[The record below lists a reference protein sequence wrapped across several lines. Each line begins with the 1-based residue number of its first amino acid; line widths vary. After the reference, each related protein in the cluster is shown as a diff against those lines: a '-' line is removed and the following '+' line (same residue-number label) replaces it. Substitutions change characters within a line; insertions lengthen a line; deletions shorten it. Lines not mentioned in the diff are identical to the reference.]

1 MSKYVKVIITLLFLG
16 SFGFSGG
23 GYFLLFFMVPFE
35 EWLVQ
40 LGKTQ
45 KEIDE
50 MMKYFVYGWV
60 IFGFLVSY
68 LFYRFIVKKK
78 RKILAYVIAGIAA
91 ANASFVFYMFVN
103 TDTALVA
110 LSRGEIQESSERFT
124 FGPYPQLEDMKRI
137 KEEGYD
143 GIITLLSPTIVFENK
158 LLTDELANG
167 KEVGLSIHSFPM
179 LPWIG
184 DNQQSINGI
193 LELINKDQ
201 NGRYY
206 VHCYLGKH
214 RVDYIKRLVMNVT
227 GVEAEERDV
236 ILDDDFERGFVFA
249 HESERIIVGPYPTDG
264 EWFDLLRKEVKEI
277 VSLVDPQSNSYQKER
292 KLALENDIVFTP
304 IADLPFDKED
314 TEKLA
319 AYLQS
324 AQHTIYVHSFTTDER
339 MLKLHLYLKKG
350 LAPID
355 HTALPP
361 NTTVIGN
368 WMAVGDR
375 RPDVSRLLQAGIHE
389 IQYGKE
395 VPAQPQ
401 GTFVKIDSTS
411 IGDLYKAAREIYKK
425 DAPLYVYEDSGLHSN
440 EQLITILNGFEFGY
454 PKKLDDTLT
463 QNGQIEVVNRKEV
476 FGPSLAEGEWEEH
489 IVARGVQKV
498 VMVYAASIHS
508 EELQMQMSL
517 ANKYGIPFEKIDMF
531 EGYEK
536 DLLEE
541 LTSQDDTTYVIVP
554 DAFKDLIIGQ
564 ISD

>member
-1 MSKYVKVIITLLFLG
+1 MMTFLFLG

-45 KEIDE
+45 SDIDG

-60 IFGFLVSY
+60 LFGFFVTY
-68 LFYRFIVKKK
+68 LFYRFIVQKK
-78 RKILAYVIAGIAA
+78 RNILAYVITGIAA
-91 ANASFVFYMFVN
+91 VNASFVFYMFVN

-124 FGPYPQLEDMKRI
+124 FGPYPQLEDMKRM

-158 LLTDELANG
+158 LLNDELENG
-167 KEVGLSIHSFPM
+167 KEAGLSVYSFPM

-184 DNQQSINGI
+184 DNQQSINEI
-193 LELINKDQ
+193 LELINKNP

-214 RVDYIKRLVMNVT
+214 RVDYIKRLVMDAT
-227 GVEAEERDV
+227 GVEAEERNV
-236 ILDDDFERGFVFA
+236 ILDDHFERGFVLA
-249 HESERIIVGPYPTDG
+249 HENERIIVGPYPTDG

-277 VSLVDPQSNSYQKER
+277 VSLVDPASNAYQKER
-292 KLALENDIVFTP
+292 KLALENDIIFTP
-304 IADLPFDKED
+304 IADLSFDRED
-314 TEKLA
+314 TEELA

-324 AQHTIYVHSFTTDER
+324 TPHTIYVHGFTTDER
-339 MLKLHLYLKKG
+339 MLNLHLYLKKG

-355 HTALPP
+355 RKTLPP
-361 NTTVIGN
+361 KTTVIGN
-368 WMAVGDR
+368 WLAVGESK
-375 RPDVSRLLQAGIHE
+375 PDVSRLREAGIE
-389 IQYGKE
+389 NLSYGTDA
-395 VPAQPQ
+395 PAEPDPNFIKMD
-401 GTFVKIDSTS
+401 GTSLRDV
-411 IGDLYKAAREIYKK
+411 YKAARVIYEK
-425 DAPLYVYEDSGLHSN
+425 PGPVYVYGNSGLRVY
-440 EQLITILNGFEFGY
+440 QTLIPILNGFEFGY
-454 PKKLDDTLT
+454 PKELDDIVTE
-463 QNGQIEVVNRKEV
+463 NGQIEVVNRKEV
-476 FGPSLAEGEWEEH
+476 FGPVLLEEEWEEH
-489 IVARGVQKV
+489 IIARGVQKI

-508 EELQMQMSL
+508 TDEVQRQTAL
-517 ANKYGIPFEKIDMF
+517 ADEYGIPFEKIDMF

-536 DLLEE
+536 TLLTE